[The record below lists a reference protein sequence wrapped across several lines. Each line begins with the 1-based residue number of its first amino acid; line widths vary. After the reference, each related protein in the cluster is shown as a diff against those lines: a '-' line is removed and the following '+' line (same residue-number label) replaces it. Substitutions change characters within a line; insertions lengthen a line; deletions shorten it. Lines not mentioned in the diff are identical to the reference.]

1 MAKDPHRDKVSSIQG
16 DVKTYWRRLQCNIF
30 FVFQDVLQTR
40 LEDVLQRRLEDALED
55 ENVLRWRRLED
66 VLENKYICP
75 SRESLFRNTTFHL
88 LDCESISKKVRLL
101 LYSGHSPEPS
111 DKLLK
116 SSFSFLHTLL
126 FLKINKLLWSLQI
139 FHRAYS
145 SISNKVWLNKFSY
158 PRGPFFH
165 LLFCLFFII
174 SKVLRVTSVKKQD
187 EIENLVLTT
196 LYEQLVCAF
205 QHNFFV
211 LYFFGKF
218 YFTISSNISLLVLL
232 IYWSEICFDISS
244 VFRGLFG
251 AIFSLLLVFFSW
263 TQLQHFW

>member
-1 MAKDPHRDKVSSIQG
+1 M
-16 DVKTYWRRLQCNIF
+16 
-30 FVFQDVLQTR
+30 QTR
-40 LEDVLQRRLEDALED
+40 LEDILQRRLED
-55 ENVLRWRRLED
+55 VLKPPWKTKTFYAED

-75 SRESLFRNTTFHL
+75 SREALFLNTTFHL
-88 LDCESISKKVRLL
+88 LDCESISEKVHFL

-111 DKLLK
+111 DQLLK

-145 SISNKVWLNKFSY
+145 SIYNKFWLSKFNY

-196 LYEQLVCAF
+196 FYEQVVCAC

-218 YFTISSNISLLVLL
+218 YCTISSNISFLVLL
-232 IYWSEICFDISS
+232 IYWWEF
-244 VFRGLFG
+244 VL
-251 AIFSLLLVFFSW
+251 IFLQFF
-263 TQLQHFW
+263 